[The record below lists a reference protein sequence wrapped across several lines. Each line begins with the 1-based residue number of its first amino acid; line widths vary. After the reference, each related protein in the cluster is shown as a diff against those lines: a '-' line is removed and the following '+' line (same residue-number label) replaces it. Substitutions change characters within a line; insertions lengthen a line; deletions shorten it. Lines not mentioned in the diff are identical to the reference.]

1 MAMQGMNLEA
11 MNGVV
16 RGLAEEGRHASDSV
30 SRIDRMLTGIPWRGD
45 DANRLQDDWRLRLRP
60 VMVTVSQSLTDLA
73 TTLKQQVE
81 AQRNTSEEY
90 SASNAI
96 PDGAPQSPTS
106 PGLDP
111 KIAADWAA
119 MSDEERERVL
129 TAMAQAYAAE
139 YGVGMPRVEFPDL
152 PDPDGLNLYG
162 QWHES
167 TKTVQIDSSDLNNP
181 RILDTLA
188 HEMRHAG
195 QYEMVRDANPTWW
208 DQIFINLGWKEDP
221 WQHPGVTREQAR
233 EWGDNF
239 QHYKTVDRDGYE
251 AYRNQPV
258 EVDARTT
265 AESKLNNMTYEE
277 FNSYR

>member
-1 MAMQGMNLEA
+1 MQGMNLEV

-16 RGLAEEGRHASDSV
+16 AGLAEEGHRTSDCV

-60 VMVTVSQSLTDLA
+60 VMVTVSKSLTDLA

-81 AQRNTSEEY
+81 AQRNASDGY

-96 PDGAPQSPTS
+96 PDGSPPATPS
-106 PGLDP
+106 QGLDRR
-111 KIAADWAA
+111 IAEDWAA

-139 YGVGMPRVEFPDL
+139 YGVDMPRVEFPDL
-152 PDPDGLNLYG
+152 PDPAGLNLYG
-162 QWHES
+162 QWNEGS
-167 TKTVQIDSSDLNNP
+167 KTVQIDSSDLSDT
-181 RILDTLA
+181 RILNTLA

-195 QYEMVRDANPTWW
+195 QYEMVRDANPAWW

-221 WQHPGVTREQAR
+221 WQHPGVTREQAK

-239 QHYKTVDRDGYE
+239 QHYKTAARDGYE

-258 EVDARTT
+258 ELDARTT